1 MVVDLNS
8 VNGTFLNK
16 QPLKKDEPIKLH
28 IGDMIQF
35 GKSSRLYICS
45 KFTSHEEEAECSS
58 ACSDLDSGES
68 SENNYYQPEDD
79 INDDDADDDTEFDR
93 TLKTPRKDATVHT
106 KESLQKLI
114 VELESSIKENE
125 LTLASLLEKKN
136 QSLHHDADPLERYL
150 YLLNKESAE
159 SDIASME
166 GKITQEQGQLSMA
179 RELFSIVEK

>member
-1 MVVDLNS
+1 MRSSDGSIMVVDLNS

-136 QSLHHDADPLERYL
+136 QSLHHDADPLERYF
-150 YLLNKESAE
+150 
-159 SDIASME
+159 ASNFNIDTYIFLI
-166 GKITQEQGQLSMA
+166 KKVQSQT
-179 RELFSIVEK
+179 